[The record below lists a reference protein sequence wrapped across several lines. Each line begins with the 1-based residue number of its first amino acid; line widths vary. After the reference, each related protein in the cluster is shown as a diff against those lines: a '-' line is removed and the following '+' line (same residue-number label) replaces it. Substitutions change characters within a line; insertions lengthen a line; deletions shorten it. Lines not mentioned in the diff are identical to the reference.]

1 MDVWRVRRN
10 RFTLIELLVVIA
22 IIAILAAMLLPA
34 LNKARE
40 KSRQIVCV
48 GQLSQLGVAQASYM
62 ADYDG
67 YFTAPDWFD
76 LPGSAEGWI
85 TWDDQLGDY
94 DGRALT
100 DSEKQRN
107 SITRE
112 ISGKPQEARS
122 ALYAW
127 PADDYERMTG
137 SNWIENQVL
146 RSYSI
151 NAGWPGNWNST
162 KGLSM
167 SSWWVAPNNGG
178 SPAWSMRDNQIADP
192 DKKLLNFDNF
202 QTGVLGHNNSNA
214 ATAGSMKQWLVDQ
227 AATPHGRLYA
237 FNTSYA
243 DLHVG
248 LIDFRETF
256 AGTAKDLISAPGDV
270 RTTMFDCTSE

>member
-1 MDVWRVRRN
+1 MVGRIR

-48 GQLSQLGVAQASYM
+48 GQLSQLGIAQASYQ

-67 YFTAPDWFD
+67 YFTAPDWYD
-76 LPGSAEGWI
+76 LPGSASGWI
-85 TWDDQLGDY
+85 TWDDQLGSY

-100 DSEKQRN
+100 EWEKQRN
-107 SITRE
+107 SISKTL
-112 ISGKPQEARS
+112 GGDNQLGRS
-122 ALYAW
+122 ALYAC
-127 PADDYERMTG
+127 PGDDYERMNG
-137 SNWIENQVL
+137 SNWMQDQVL

-151 NAGWPGNWNST
+151 NAGWPGNWHHT

-167 SSWWVAPNNGG
+167 SSWWVDPGTG
-178 SPAWSMRDNQIADP
+178 SGATTPWSMRDNQVAAP
-192 DKKLLNFDNF
+192 DEKLLTFDNF

-214 ATAGSMKQWLVDQ
+214 ATAEKMKQWLVDQ
-227 AATPHGRLYA
+227 GATPHGRFYA

-256 AGTAKDLISAPGDV
+256 AGTGKDLISAPGDV
-270 RTTMFDCTSE
+270 RTTMFDCTTD